1 MELLWQIVGFGAMV
15 TIIAS
20 FQIKDS
26 KRFVI
31 TQAVAQTLFVIHYFM
46 IGSPSGA
53 IQNLIAVIRA
63 MMLMSNNKYLTSKAA
78 KYAVM
83 AAFLLSPLLVYER
96 VWDLL
101 PGVAMLINT
110 YYVWSMNS
118 KMMRLSQAAIVSPLW
133 IAYNLINL
141 SLPGVFT
148 ELFNA
153 TSSVVFLV
161 RMKKERQNSVK
172 GDEK

>member
-1 MELLWQIVGFGAMV
+1 MEILWQIVGFGAMV

-26 KRFVI
+26 KKFVI
-31 TQAVAQTLFVIHYFM
+31 VQAIAQTLFVIHYFM

-53 IQNLIAVIRA
+53 IQNFIAIIRA
-63 MMLMSNNKYLTSKAA
+63 GMLMSKNKYLTSNVA

-83 AAFLLSPLLVYER
+83 AAFLLSPLLVYET

-101 PGVAMLINT
+101 PGIAMMINT

-118 KMMRLSQAAIVSPLW
+118 KMMRVSQLTMVSPLW
-133 IAYNLINL
+133 IAYNVVNYSI
-141 SLPGVFT
+141 PGVLT

-153 TSSVVFLV
+153 ASSAVFLI
-161 RMKKERQNSVK
+161 RIRKKGNK
-172 GDEK
+172 N